1 MASVSLSCSATSLR
15 AATVA
20 REGHTRRA
28 DRGQRRR
35 GRVFSARPGAS
46 HREASTSTSAD
57 DLISAVASGARDL
70 TRSEIDRLT
79 SELDLT
85 SLCDAAR
92 AVRAAG
98 PDPGIVTFSP
108 KVFVPLTFACRDR
121 CGYCTF
127 AKDPEAGSKIYMSVE
142 QVIEVAERGRV
153 AGATECLFTLGDR
166 PEAVYPA
173 ARAELNDMGF
183 ESTVDYL
190 AHCASAVLARTGLLP
205 HCNAGVLT
213 RDELRKLRATSVSQ
227 GLMLESTSD
236 RLVDEPGAAHHGCES
251 KRPALR
257 LRTLD
262 LAGELDVPFTS
273 GILVGIGETREERL
287 DALFAIRESD
297 RKWRGHVQEVIVQN
311 FRAKE
316 NTGMRDWPEPSLE
329 ELAWTAACARLIFGP
344 VTQIQV
350 PPNLTPEPDDAAGG
364 GGGGGPV
371 GDREGW
377 RSLLR
382 AGVSDW
388 GGVSP
393 GVTPDHVSPEA
404 PWPHL
409 SELARVTREEGYAL
423 VPRLAAQAR
432 YLVRKRSKLADP
444 SNDTHGFRED
454 EDEDEDDDET
464 GGGVASSPSPP
475 SPVRV
480 HETEGLDRWIDAR
493 VAPHVRV
500 LADSEGFARAS
511 GWCPGRD
518 ESSAEKDDDE
528 EKRRTPSKPWLSSR
542 VPRPADVVGVDG
554 AVFGG
559 RAPRDARGSGP
570 PRGSRRVRAAI
581 ERLQRRGAELA
592 LDCSRLCEVDGRD
605 SDSDSDSHS
614 RTEMDLDE
622 AAVATLLRA
631 RGADFDAV
639 CAAADEARAA
649 QCGDAVT
656 YVVNRNINYT
666 NVCALSCAFCAF
678 SKGPAAE
685 ELRGKPYLLTMEEVA
700 RRTAEAWDRGA
711 TEVCMQGGIHPDFT
725 GEDYL
730 AILNAAKS
738 GAPDIH
744 VHAFSPLEVS
754 HGALTLGLTHR
765 EFLKK
770 LRDAGLGS
778 LPGTAAEVLDDPVRE
793 QLCPDKLSTDQWLD
807 VVGAAHDAGV
817 PTTSTMMFGHVDTD
831 GPDAWARHLLRLRN
845 AHVASVSRNGR
856 GFTEFV
862 PLPFVH
868 FEAPV
873 FRAGAARRGPTLRE
887 CVLAHAV
894 GRLTL
899 GSAGLTNV
907 QASWV
912 KMGPEM
918 AGELLR
924 AGCNDLGGVLMN
936 ESITRAAGARHGQE
950 MSAATME
957 ALVRG
962 VGGGRVARVRT
973 TAYGDA
979 PAGRR
984 DAAMRA
990 GPLLEV

>member
-20 REGHTRRA
+20 REGHARRA
-28 DRGQRRR
+28 DRGQRYRA
-35 GRVFSARPGAS
+35 RVFSARPGAS
-46 HREASTSTSAD
+46 HRGEASTSTSSD
-57 DLISAVASGARDL
+57 DLDDLVSAVASGARDL

-79 SELDLT
+79 SELNLT

-127 AKDPEAGSKIYMSVE
+127 AKDPEAGGKIYASLE

-166 PEAVYPA
+166 PEALYPA
-173 ARAELNDMGF
+173 AKHELNEMGF

-213 RDELRKLRATSVSQ
+213 RTELAKLREVSVSQ

-236 RLVDEPGAAHHGCES
+236 RLVDEPGAAHFNCES
-251 KRPALR
+251 KRPATR
-257 LRTLD
+257 IRTLD

-316 NTGMRDWPEPSLE
+316 NTGMRDWPEPSLD

-364 GGGGGPV
+364 GPV

-377 RSLLR
+377 RRLLR
-382 AGVSDW
+382 CGVSDW

-409 SELARVTREEGYAL
+409 SELARVTAEEGYSL

-432 YLVRKRSKLADP
+432 YVVQKRSKLA
-444 SNDTHGFRED
+444 TLTTRD
-454 EDEDEDDDET
+454 EDEKT
-464 GGGVASSPSPP
+464 GGGFSLSQS
-475 SPVRV
+475 VRV
-480 HETEGLDRWIDAR
+480 HETEGLERWIDAR
-493 VAPHVRV
+493 LAPHVRV

-518 ESSAEKDDDE
+518 ESSDE
-528 EKRRTPSKPWLSSR
+528 AIEPKTNRQQTKPWLSAR
-542 VPRPADVVGVDG
+542 YPKPADVVGVDG

-559 RAPRDARGSGP
+559 RSPRDARGSDGP
-570 PRGSRRVRAAI
+570 PRGSPLVRAAI
-581 ERLQRRGAELA
+581 ERLQRRGASLA
-592 LDCSRLCEVDGRD
+592 ALEHSQLCEVDGGAK
-605 SDSDSDSHS
+605 SDFDSHS
-614 RTEMDLDE
+614 QTQMDIDE

-649 QCGDAVT
+649 QCGDVVT

-666 NVCALSCAFCAF
+666 NVCTLSCAFCAF

-685 ELRGKPYLLTMEEVA
+685 ELRGKPYLLAMEEIT
-700 RRTAEAWDRGA
+700 RRTAEAWERGA

-725 GEDYL
+725 GDDYL
-730 AILNAAKS
+730 AILAAAKA
-738 GAPDIH
+738 GAPGIH

-754 HGALTLGLTHR
+754 HGAQTLGLTHR

-770 LRDAGLGS
+770 LKDAGLGS
-778 LPGTAAEVLDDPVRE
+778 LPGTAAEVLDDPVRA
-793 QLCPDKLSTDQWLD
+793 QLCPDKLDTDSWLEL
-807 VVGAAHDAGV
+807 VAAAHDAGV

-845 AHVASVSRNGR
+845 THVASVSRNGR
-856 GFTEFV
+856 GFTEYV

-873 FRAGAARRGPTLRE
+873 YRSGYARRGPTLRE

-899 GSAGLTNV
+899 GAAGLTNV

-936 ESITRAAGARHGQE
+936 ESITRAAGATHGQE

-957 ALVRG
+957 GIVAG

-984 DAAMRA
+984 EAAMRA

>member
-20 REGHTRRA
+20 REGHARRA
-28 DRGQRRR
+28 DRGQRYR

-46 HREASTSTSAD
+46 HRGEASTSTSSDDLD

-79 SELDLT
+79 SELNLT
-85 SLCDAAR
+85 SLCDAAC

-127 AKDPEAGSKIYMSVE
+127 AKDPEAGSKIYMSLE

-166 PEAVYPA
+166 PEALYPA
-173 ARAELNDMGF
+173 AKHELNEMGF

-213 RDELRKLRATSVSQ
+213 RTELAKLREVSVSQ

-236 RLVDEPGAAHHGCES
+236 RLVDEPGAAHFNCES
-251 KRPALR
+251 KRPATR
-257 LRTLD
+257 IRTLD

-316 NTGMRDWPEPSLE
+316 NTGMRDWPEPSLD

-364 GGGGGPV
+364 GPV

-377 RSLLR
+377 RRLLR
-382 AGVSDW
+382 CGVSDW

-409 SELARVTREEGYAL
+409 SELARVTAEEGYSL

-432 YLVRKRSKLADP
+432 YV
-444 SNDTHGFRED
+444 
-454 EDEDEDDDET
+454 
-464 GGGVASSPSPP
+464 
-475 SPVRV
+475 
-480 HETEGLDRWIDAR
+480 TEGLERWIDAR
-493 VAPHVRV
+493 LAPYVRV

-511 GWCPGRD
+511 GWCPA
-518 ESSAEKDDDE
+518 S
-528 EKRRTPSKPWLSSR
+528 L
-542 VPRPADVVGVDG
+542 
-554 AVFGG
+554 
-559 RAPRDARGSGP
+559 
-570 PRGSRRVRAAI
+570 AAL
-581 ERLQRRGAELA
+581 EHSQ
-592 LDCSRLCEVDGRD
+592 LCEVDGGAK
-605 SDSDSDSHS
+605 SDFDSHS
-614 RTEMDLDE
+614 QTQMDIDE

-649 QCGDAVT
+649 QCGDVVT
-656 YVVNRNINYT
+656 YVVNRNINYS
-666 NVCALSCAFCAF
+666 NVCTLSCAFCAF

-685 ELRGKPYLLTMEEVA
+685 ELRGKPYLLAMEEIT
-700 RRTAEAWDRGA
+700 RRTAEAWARGA

-725 GEDYL
+725 GDDYL
-730 AILNAAKS
+730 AILAAAKA
-738 GAPDIH
+738 GAPGIH

-754 HGALTLGLTHR
+754 HGAQTLGLTHR

-770 LRDAGLGS
+770 LKDAGLGS
-778 LPGTAAEVLDDPVRE
+778 LPGTAAEVLDDPVRA
-793 QLCPDKLSTDQWLD
+793 QLCPDKLDTDSWLEL
-807 VVGAAHDAGV
+807 VATAHDAGV

-856 GFTEFV
+856 GFTEYV

-868 FEAPV
+868 FEAPAY
-873 FRAGAARRGPTLRE
+873 RSGYARRGPTLRE

-899 GSAGLTNV
+899 GAAGLTNV

-957 ALVRG
+957 GIVAG

-984 DAAMRA
+984 EAAMRA

>member
-1 MASVSLSCSATSLR
+1 MASASASCSATSLR

-28 DRGQRRR
+28 DRGKRRR
-35 GRVFSARPGAS
+35 GRVFSARPRASS
-46 HREASTSTSAD
+46 HRGEASTSTSSDDLD

-70 TRSEIDRLT
+70 TRSEFDRLT

-85 SLCDAAR
+85 SLCDAAC

-98 PDPGIVTFSP
+98 PDPGVVTFSP

-127 AKDPEAGSKIYMSVE
+127 AKDPEAGRKIYMSLE
-142 QVIEVAERGRV
+142 QVIDVAERGRV

-166 PEAVYPA
+166 PEALYPA
-173 ARAELNDMGF
+173 AKQELNDMGF

-213 RDELRKLRATSVSQ
+213 RAELAKLREVSVSQ

-236 RLVDEPGAAHHGCES
+236 RLVDEPGAAHFNCES
-251 KRPALR
+251 KRPAAR
-257 LRTLD
+257 IRTLD

-273 GILVGIGETREERL
+273 GILVGIGETREERV

-316 NTGMRDWPEPSLE
+316 NTGMRDWPEPSLD

-350 PPNLTPEPDDAAGG
+350 PPNLTPEPDDAVGG
-364 GGGGGPV
+364 GGVV

-377 RSLLR
+377 RALLR
-382 AGVSDW
+382 CGVSDW

-409 SELARVTREEGYAL
+409 SELARVTAEEGYAL

-432 YLVRKRSKLADP
+432 YVVRKRSKLA
-444 SNDTHGFRED
+444 TLFRD
-454 EDEDEDDDET
+454 DDDDDET
-464 GGGVASSPSPP
+464 GGGLPS

-480 HETEGLDRWIDAR
+480 HETEGSERWIDAR

-511 GWCPGRD
+511 GWCPGRE
-518 ESSAEKDDDE
+518 ESSGSSPNDDE
-528 EKRRTPSKPWLSSR
+528 ANDDEPKTTNRKTKPRLSAR
-542 VPRPADVVGVDG
+542 YPRPADVVGVDG

-559 RAPRDARGSGP
+559 RVPRDARGSGP
-570 PRGSRRVRAAI
+570 PRGSPRVRSAI
-581 ERLQRRGAELA
+581 ERLHTRGASLA
-592 LDCSRLCEVDGRD
+592 LDCAQLCEVDGDTVDEER
-605 SDSDSDSHS
+605 S
-614 RTEMDLDE
+614 RIEMDIDE

-631 RGADFDAV
+631 RGDDFDAV

-649 QCGDAVT
+649 QCGDVVT

-666 NVCALSCAFCAF
+666 NVCTLSCAFCAF

-685 ELRGKPYLLTMEEVA
+685 ELRGKPYLLATEEIA

-725 GEDYL
+725 GDDYL
-730 AILNAAKS
+730 AILAAAKS
-738 GAPDIH
+738 GAPGIH

-778 LPGTAAEVLDDPVRE
+778 LPGTAAEVLDDGVRA
-793 QLCPDKLSTDQWLD
+793 QLCPDKLSTDQWLEL
-807 VVGAAHDAGV
+807 VSAAHDAGV

-845 AHVASVSRNGR
+845 AHVASVSRNNR

-868 FEAPV
+868 FKAPV
-873 FRAGAARRGPTLRE
+873 YRSGLARRGPTLRE

-957 ALVRG
+957 AIVRG